1 MITKIKQETKE
12 KMEKTV
18 EHFKKEMGKIR
29 TGRASASILED
40 IKVDYYGSSMPITQI
55 ATVNIPEPR
64 TIVIQPWDASGIS
77 AIEKAI
83 MKSELGI
90 TPNNDGKVI
99 RLNIPPLNEE
109 RRRDIIK
116 FAKKIAEE
124 NKVAI
129 RNERRDAIEKIK
141 AGEKNKAFSEDDS
154 KKLQKEI
161 QDLTDTYVKK
171 VDEIFALKEK
181 EVMEV

>member
-90 TPNNDGKVI
+90 TPSNDGKVI

-124 NKVAI
+124 SKVAI

-171 VDEIFALKEK
+171 IDDIFALKEK
-181 EVMEV
+181 EVMEI

>member
-1 MITKIKQETKE
+1 MPDDLKKATKE

-18 EHFKKEMGKIR
+18 EHFKKEMNKIR

-40 IKVDYYGSSMPITQI
+40 IKVDYYGSTMPITQM
-55 ATVNIPEPR
+55 ATVTVPEPR
-64 TIVIQPWDASGIS
+64 TIIIQPWDAAGIA

-90 TPNNDGKVI
+90 TPSNDGKVI

-109 RRRDIIK
+109 RRKEIIK

-129 RNERRDAIEKIK
+129 RNERRDAIEKVK
-141 AGEKNKAFSEDDS
+141 AGEKTKQYSEDDA

-161 QDLTDTYVKK
+161 QDLTDSYIKRI
-171 VDEIFALKEK
+171 DEILALKEK

>member
-1 MITKIKQETKE
+1 MLSNIKKETKE
-12 KMEKTV
+12 KMEKTLD
-18 EHFKKEMGKIR
+18 HFKKEMSKIR
-29 TGRASASILED
+29 TGRASAGILED
-40 IKVDYYGSSMPITQI
+40 IKVEYYGSVMPITQL
-55 ATVNIPEPR
+55 ATVTVPEPR
-64 TIVIQPWDASGIS
+64 TIFIQPWDSSAIS

-90 TPNNDGKVI
+90 TPSNDGKVI

-109 RRRDIIK
+109 RRKEIIK

-141 AGEKNKAFSEDDS
+141 AAEKNKQISEDDS
-154 KKLQKEI
+154 KRLQKEI
-161 QDLTDTYVKK
+161 QELTDTYIKK
-171 VDEIFALKEK
+171 IDEILELKEK
-181 EVMEV
+181 EIMEI